1 MATNDTTSTSKGG
14 GFLDWDAWY
23 RPPADTST
31 PAATITTPTVSM
43 ATDPALNVQA
53 GPQRGSTSISIT
65 PPATQMWNDSVE
77 RAAQLDAG
85 PPVTGTK
92 SVVAPSGL
100 SSIPWWVWIAGGVV
114 FFLSSRE

>member
-1 MATNDTTSTSKGG
+1 MPGNDTTPTYKGPIV
-14 GFLDWDAWY
+14 LNWDDWY
-23 RPPADTST
+23 RPPSDSST
-31 PAATITTPTVSM
+31 PAATIPTPTVSM

-65 PPATQMWNDSVE
+65 PPAAQMWNDSVE

-92 SVVAPSGL
+92 SVVSPSGL
-100 SSIPWWVWIAGGVV
+100 SSIPWWVWVAGGVL
-114 FFLSSRE
+114 FFLSSRD